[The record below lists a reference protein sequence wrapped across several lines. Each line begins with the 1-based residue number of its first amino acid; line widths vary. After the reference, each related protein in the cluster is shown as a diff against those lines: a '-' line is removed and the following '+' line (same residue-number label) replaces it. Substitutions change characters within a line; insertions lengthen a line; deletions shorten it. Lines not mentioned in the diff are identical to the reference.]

1 MRRALLAAT
10 AAGLVLVTANV
21 GAQQQLLGTFAVT
34 RGSRELSSVD
44 RMMSQMERAGDL
56 VLQRTERDPLLAGLE
71 HQRYQQRH
79 LGIPVWGAT
88 VVRQLTGQGEAV
100 SVFGSLQ
107 TLDATVA
114 SPRITADAATAIV
127 ASAAGV
133 KLGASRRAVLVW
145 APVAGG
151 HCLCYTTRA
160 FGANARMMR
169 YFVDAETGAVVRTL
183 DETKHQAAVGTGRG
197 VLGDQKKVSTEAV
210 PGGFMTQDLHR
221 PPVLSTF
228 DMRGD
233 TAAVLEILN
242 GARPFLRSDFGVDAD
257 NDWTEGSVVD
267 AHAYAGWT
275 YDYFFKRHNRRG
287 LDNADRPILSIV
299 NPVRREDLLQQP
311 DEIIGAFYLNAG
323 YYGDGLMIY
332 GVGLPANYVLST
344 GQRVN
349 HFPAALDVVAHE
361 LTHGVT
367 DYSSGLI
374 YQGESGALNEAF
386 SDIMGTAVE
395 FFHQPRGTGL
405 READYLIGEDV
416 VTPGGARAM
425 SNPSSKGD
433 PDHYS
438 ARYQGSGDNG
448 GVHINS
454 GIVNHAY
461 YLAIEG
467 GTHRTSR
474 MTVVGVGNANREQIE
489 KIFYRAFVFMLPST
503 ATFATAR
510 AATIQ
515 AAHDL
520 YGQGSAAARAV
531 TDAWSAVGVF

>member
-10 AAGLVLVTANV
+10 AAGLLLVTAGV
-21 GAQQQLLGTFAVT
+21 SAQQQPVGTFAVT
-34 RGSRELSSVD
+34 RDSRALSSVD
-44 RMMSQMERAGDL
+44 RMVSQMERSGDL

-71 HQRYQQRH
+71 HRRYQQRH

-88 VVRQLTGQGEAV
+88 VVRQLTAQGEAV

-107 TLDATVA
+107 TPDATVA
-114 SPRITADAATAIV
+114 SPRLTAGAATAV
-127 ASAAGV
+127 VERVAGV
-133 KLGASRRAVLVW
+133 KLGPSRQAALVW
-145 APVAGG
+145 APVDGG

-160 FGANARMMR
+160 FGADARLIR
-169 YFVDAETGAVVRTL
+169 YFVDAQSSAIVRTL
-183 DETKHQAAVGTGRG
+183 DETKHQAVVGTGRG
-197 VLGDQKKVSTEAV
+197 VLGDQKKLSTEAT

-228 DMRGD
+228 DMHGD
-233 TAAVLEILN
+233 TAAVIGILN
-242 GARPFLRSDFGVDAD
+242 GERAFLRSDFAVDAD
-257 NDWTEGSVVD
+257 NDWADGAVVD

-311 DEIIGAFYLNAG
+311 DEIVGAFYLNAG

-332 GVGLPANYVLST
+332 GVGLPSNYVLST

-361 LTHGVT
+361 LMHGVT
-367 DYSSGLI
+367 DFSSGLI
-374 YQGESGALNEAF
+374 YEGESGALNEAF
-386 SDIMGTAVE
+386 SDIMGTAAE

-416 VTPGGARAM
+416 FTPGGLRAL

-448 GVHINS
+448 GVHTNS

-474 MTVVGVGNANREQIE
+474 LTVQGVGNANREQIE

-503 ATFATAR
+503 AGFSTAR

-515 AAHDL
+515 AARDL
-520 YGQGSAAARAV
+520 YGDGSAAARAV
-531 TDAWSAVGVF
+531 TEAWNAVGVF

>member
-1 MRRALLAAT
+1 MWRAMLAAT
-10 AAGLVLVTANV
+10 AGALVLVTAGV
-21 GAQQQLLGTFAVT
+21 SAQQQLLGTLAVT
-34 RGSRELSSVD
+34 RSSRALSGVD
-44 RMMSQMERAGDL
+44 RMVSQMERSGDL
-56 VLQRTERDPLLAGLE
+56 ALQRTERDPLLAGLQ

-79 LGIPVWGAT
+79 LGVPVWGAT
-88 VVRQLTGQGEAV
+88 VVRQLTAQGEAV

-107 TLDATVA
+107 SPDATVA

-127 ASAAGV
+127 ERAAGIT
-133 KLGASRRAVLVW
+133 LGASRRAALVW
-145 APVAGG
+145 APAAGG
-151 HCLCYTTRA
+151 YCLRYTTRA
-160 FGANARMMR
+160 FGADARLRR
-169 YFVDAETGAVVRTL
+169 YFVDAQTGAIVRTL
-183 DETKHQAAVGTGRG
+183 DETKHQAVVGTGRG

-210 PGGFMTQDLHR
+210 SGGFMTQDLHR

-233 TAAVLEILN
+233 TAAVIDILN
-242 GARPFLRSDFGVDAD
+242 GERAFLRSDFAVDAD
-257 NDWTEGSVVD
+257 NDWTDGAVVD

-299 NPVRREDLLQQP
+299 NPVRREDLLEQP

-332 GVGLPANYVLST
+332 GVGLPPSYVLST

-349 HFPAALDVVAHE
+349 HFPAALDIVAHE

-367 DYSSGLI
+367 DFSSGLI
-374 YQGESGALNEAF
+374 YEGESGALNEAF
-386 SDIMGTAVE
+386 SDIMGTAAE

-405 READYLIGEDV
+405 READYLMGEDV
-416 VTPGGARAM
+416 FTPGGIRSL
-425 SNPSSKGD
+425 SNPSAKGD

-438 ARYQGSGDNG
+438 ARYQGSEDNG

-467 GTHRTSR
+467 GMHRTSR
-474 MTVVGVGNANREQIE
+474 LTVPGVGNANREQIE

-503 ATFATAR
+503 ATFSTAR

-515 AAHDL
+515 AARDL
-520 YGQGSAAARAV
+520 YGDGSAAARAV
-531 TDAWSAVGVF
+531 TDAWTAVGVF

>member
-1 MRRALLAAT
+1 MFAVT
-10 AAGLVLVTANV
+10 AAGLLLVTAGV
-21 GAQQQLLGTFAVT
+21 GAQQQATGPFAVT
-34 RGSRELSSVD
+34 RDSRTLSSVD
-44 RMMSQMERAGDL
+44 RMVSNMERAGDL
-56 VLQRTERDPLLAGLE
+56 VLQRTERDPLVAGLE

-88 VVRQLTGQGEAV
+88 VVRQLTAQGEAV
-100 SVFGSLQ
+100 SVFGSVQ
-107 TLDATVA
+107 SPDATDA
-114 SPRITADAATAIV
+114 SPRISADTATAV
-127 ASAAGV
+127 VERAAGV
-133 KLGASRRAVLVW
+133 SLGASRRATLVW

-160 FGANARMMR
+160 FGTDARMTR
-169 YFVDAETGAVVRTL
+169 YFVDAQTGAIVRTL
-183 DETKHQAAVGTGRG
+183 DETKHQAMVGTGRG

-210 PGGFMTQDLHR
+210 AGGFMTHDLHR
-221 PPVLSTF
+221 PPMLTTF
-228 DMRGD
+228 DMHGDVDAVIDIINGERG
-233 TAAVLEILN
+233 
-242 GARPFLRSDFGVDAD
+242 FLRSDLAVDAD
-257 NDWTEGSVVD
+257 NDWTDAAVVD

-287 LDNADRPILSIV
+287 LDNADGPILSIV
-299 NPVRREDLLQQP
+299 NPVRRADLLQQP
-311 DEIIGAFYLNAG
+311 DEIVGAFYLNAG
-323 YYGDGLMIY
+323 YYGNGVMIY
-332 GVGLPANYVLST
+332 GVGLPANYVTSS

-349 HFPAALDVVAHE
+349 HFPAALDIVAHE

-367 DYSSGLI
+367 DFSSGLI
-374 YQGESGALNEAF
+374 YEGESGALNEAF
-386 SDIMGTAVE
+386 SDIMGTAAE

-416 VTPGGARAM
+416 FTPGGIRAM
-425 SNPSSKGD
+425 SNPSAKGD

-438 ARYQGSGDNG
+438 VRYQGSGDNG

-467 GTHRTSR
+467 GTNRTSR
-474 MTVVGVGNANREQIE
+474 LTVQRVGNANREQIE

-503 ATFATAR
+503 ATFSTAR

-515 AAHDL
+515 AARDL
-520 YGQGSAAARAV
+520 YGDGSAAARAI
-531 TDAWSAVGVF
+531 TDAWTAVGVF

>member
-1 MRRALLAAT
+1 MRRAILGAT
-10 AAGLVLVTANV
+10 AAGLLQVTIGV
-21 GAQQQLLGTFAVT
+21 SAQQQPMGTFAVT
-34 RGSRELSSVD
+34 RDSRALAGVD
-44 RMMSQMERAGDL
+44 RMVSQMARSGDL

-71 HQRYQQRH
+71 HQRYHQRH
-79 LGIPVWGAT
+79 LGVPVWGAT
-88 VVRQLTGQGEAV
+88 VVRQLTTQGEAV

-107 TLDATVA
+107 APD
-114 SPRITADAATAIV
+114 AIV
-127 ASAAGV
+127 ASARITSDAATAAVERAAGIR
-133 KLGASRRAVLVW
+133 LGTSRKATLVW

-160 FGANARMMR
+160 FGTDARMMR
-169 YFVDAETGAVVRTL
+169 YFVDAQTGAIVRTL

-210 PGGFMTQDLHR
+210 SAGFMTHDLHR

-233 TAAVLEILN
+233 TMAVIDVLN
-242 GARPFLRSDFGVDAD
+242 GNRALLRSDFAVDAD
-257 NDWTEGSVVD
+257 NDWNDGAVVD

-287 LDNADRPILSIV
+287 LDNADSPILSIV
-299 NPVRREDLLQQP
+299 NPVRREDLQQQP
-311 DEIIGAFYLNAG
+311 DEIVGAFYLNAG

-349 HFPAALDVVAHE
+349 QFPAALDIVAHE

-367 DYSSGLI
+367 DFSSGLV
-374 YQGESGALNEAF
+374 YEGESGALNEAF
-386 SDIMGTAVE
+386 SDIMGTAAE

-405 READYLIGEDV
+405 READYLMGEDV
-416 VTPGGARAM
+416 FTPGGIRAL
-425 SNPSSKGD
+425 SNPSAKGD

-438 ARYQGSGDNG
+438 ARYVGSGDNG

-461 YLAIEG
+461 FLAIEG

-474 MTVVGVGNANREQIE
+474 LTVAGVGNANREQME

-503 ATFATAR
+503 ASFSTAR

-515 AAHDL
+515 AARDL
-520 YGQGSAAARAV
+520 YGDGSAAARAV
-531 TDAWSAVGVF
+531 TEAWNAVGVF

>member
-1 MRRALLAAT
+1 MLAAT
-10 AAGLVLVTANV
+10 AAGLLLVTAGL
-21 GAQQQLLGTFAVT
+21 GAQQQLIGTFAVT
-34 RGSRELSSVD
+34 RDSRALSSVD
-44 RMMSQMERAGDL
+44 RMVSQMERAGDL
-56 VLQRTERDPLLAGLE
+56 ILQRTERDPLLAGLE

-88 VVRQLTGQGEAV
+88 VVRQLTAQGESV

-107 TLDATVA
+107 TPAAAVA
-114 SPRITADAATAIV
+114 SPRITADAATAV
-127 ASAAGV
+127 VERAAGAR
-133 KLGASRRAVLVW
+133 LGPSRRAALVW

-160 FGANARMMR
+160 FGANARLIR
-169 YFVDAETGAVVRTL
+169 YFVDAQTGEIVRTL

-197 VLGDQKKVSTEAV
+197 VLGDQKKMSTEAASS
-210 PGGFMTQDLHR
+210 GFMTHDLHR

-233 TAAVLEILN
+233 VGAVLQILN
-242 GARPFLRSDFGVDAD
+242 GARPFLRSDLAVDAD
-257 NDWTEGSVVD
+257 NDWTDGAVVD
-267 AHAYAGWT
+267 AHTYTGWT

-287 LDNADRPILSIV
+287 LDNADSPILSIV

-332 GVGLPANYVLST
+332 GVGLPANYVLET

-349 HFPAALDVVAHE
+349 HFPAALDIVAHE

-367 DYSSGLI
+367 DFSSGLI
-374 YQGESGALNEAF
+374 YEGESGALNEAF
-386 SDIMGTAVE
+386 SDIMGTAAE

-416 VTPGGARAM
+416 VTPGGVRAM
-425 SNPSSKGD
+425 SNPSVKGD

-454 GIVNHAY
+454 GIANHAY

-474 MTVVGVGNANREQIE
+474 LTVQGVGNANREQIE

-503 ATFATAR
+503 ANFSTAR

-515 AAHDL
+515 AARDL
-520 YGQGSAAARAV
+520 YGDGSAAARAV

>member
-1 MRRALLAAT
+1 MVAASAAGLLLAA
-10 AAGLVLVTANV
+10 AGVS
-21 GAQQQLLGTFAVT
+21 AQQQPVGTFAAT
-34 RGSRELSSVD
+34 RDSRALSSVD
-44 RMMSQMERAGDL
+44 RMVSQMERSGDL
-56 VLQRTERDPLLAGLE
+56 ILQRTERDPLLAGLE

-88 VVRQLTGQGEAV
+88 VVRQLTAQGEAV

-107 TLDATVA
+107 IPSATVA
-114 SPRITADAATAIV
+114 SPRVTSDAATAV
-127 ASAAGV
+127 VERAAGV
-133 KLGASRRAVLVW
+133 KLGASRKAVLAWV
-145 APVAGG
+145 AVAGG

-160 FGANARMMR
+160 FGADARLTR
-169 YFVDAETGAVVRTL
+169 YFVDAETGAIVRTL

-228 DMRGD
+228 DLRGD
-233 TAAVLEILN
+233 TAAVIDILN
-242 GARPFLRSDFGVDAD
+242 GERAFLRSDFAVDAD
-257 NDWTEGSVVD
+257 NDWSDGAVVD
-267 AHAYAGWT
+267 AHVYAGWT

-287 LDNADRPILSIV
+287 LDNADRAILSIV
-299 NPVRREDLLQQP
+299 NPVRREDLLEQP
-311 DEIIGAFYLNAG
+311 NEIVGAFYLNAG

-332 GVGLPANYVLST
+332 GVGLPMNYVLST

-374 YQGESGALNEAF
+374 YEGESGALNEAF
-386 SDIMGTAVE
+386 SDIMGTAAE

-405 READYLIGEDV
+405 READYLVGEDV
-416 VTPGGARAM
+416 FTPGGIRSL
-425 SNPSSKGD
+425 SNPSAKGD

-474 MTVVGVGNANREQIE
+474 VTVQGVGNANREQIE
-489 KIFYRAFVFMLPST
+489 KVFYRAFVFMLPAT
-503 ATFATAR
+503 ANFSMAR

-515 AAHDL
+515 AARDL
-520 YGQGSAAARAV
+520 YGDGSAAARAV
-531 TDAWSAVGVF
+531 TEAWTAVGVF